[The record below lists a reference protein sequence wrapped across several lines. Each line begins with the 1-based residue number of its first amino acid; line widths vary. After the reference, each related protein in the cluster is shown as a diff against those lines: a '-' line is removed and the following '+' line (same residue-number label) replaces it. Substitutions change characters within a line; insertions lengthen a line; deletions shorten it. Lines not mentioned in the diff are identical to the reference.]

1 MPISGKEMLKRF
13 EKAGWRVIGRKGS
26 HVKVGRGS
34 QREIIP
40 MHRELK
46 KGLERAL
53 LKRLDAPL
61 ED

>member
-1 MPISGKEMLKRF
+1 MPICGKEMLKRF
-13 EKAGWRVIGRKGS
+13 EKAGWRVISRKGS

-34 QREIIP
+34 RREIIP
-40 MHRELK
+40 MHRELR

-53 LKRLDAPL
+53 LKRLDAPS